1 MRFLC
6 SENGVI
12 IQNSLIK
19 VILCDLKT
27 LPIIQSGQDVCK
39 SLVHDGSHLIVNL
52 AYTAHGQFMPK
63 KHACV
68 FS

>member
-27 LPIIQSGQDVCK
+27 LPIIQSDKTYV
-39 SLVHDGSHLIVNL
+39 
-52 AYTAHGQFMPK
+52 
-63 KHACV
+63 V
-68 FS
+68 F